1 MEDLVLSQTPC
12 IAQVIRTP
20 AQEDV
25 SCMVQVIRTP
35 AQEDVWCMVLLVGV
49 KLEMCVCVCFRYCG
63 HVRDV
68 TLRSCCINETS
79 DLLRRRRVSVL

>member
-49 KLEMCVCVCFRYCG
+49 KLEMCVCVCVC
-63 HVRDV
+63 V
-68 TLRSCCINETS
+68 S
-79 DLLRRRRVSVL
+79 DIVDMCEMSPYEAVV